1 MKMPGN
7 LNMKTMM
14 KQAEKMKKQMEE
26 IQEDAGNEIVET
38 TSGGGMVKVKA
49 KAKGEI
55 KSIHIENEVLE
66 SGDKDMLEDLIQ
78 AAVNEALDKGKEKIK
93 DKMGEVASSMGIPP
107 GLL

>member
-14 KQAEKMKKQMEE
+14 KQAEKMKKQMEK

-38 TSGGGMVKVKA
+38 ASGGGMVKVKA

-55 KSIHIENEVLE
+55 TSIHIENEILD
-66 SGDKDMLEDLIQ
+66 SGDKDMLEDLVQ
-78 AAVNEALDKGKEKIK
+78 AAINEALDKGKEKIK
-93 DKMGEVASSMGIPP
+93 DKMGEVASSIGIPP

>member
-7 LNMKTMM
+7 LNMKNMM

-26 IQEDAGNEIVET
+26 IQEKAGNEIVET
-38 TSGGGMVKVKA
+38 TSGAGMVKVEA

-55 KSIHIENEVLE
+55 TSIHIENEVLE